1 MTDADLHDLYAT
13 VRGDCASPLIQA
25 MVILLERHHLAERA
39 MRQLD
44 RQHRDLIDGF
54 YGHRVYQDGGGCSSS
69 SENDAHSRRAG
80 LRGVS

>member
-44 RQHRDLIDGF
+44 RQHRDLTDGL
-54 YGHRVYQDGGGCSSS
+54 YGHRVYGD
-69 SENDAHSRRAG
+69 NDQHSKRAG